1 MVGTRGTRPSAA
13 LASLGVETVDRARGF
28 HLFSFVGS
36 SERVI
41 GTKRRL
47 SRRAKEGRDEGG
59 IIPDGQKRQECGRR
73 SLERK
78 KRI

>member
-1 MVGTRGTRPSAA
+1 M
-13 LASLGVETVDRARGF
+13 
-28 HLFSFVGS
+28 GS

-78 KRI
+78 KKNLKFIVRTSSSTLNVGV